1 MTISPQEIAVVQYIR
16 KHGSITQME
25 ATAEL
30 GITRLAAVICS
41 LKKKGLAIRSEEI
54 KVPSRYGTARV
65 ARYFI

>member
-30 GITRLAAVICS
+30 GVTRLAAVVCS

>member
-1 MTISPQEIAVVQYIR
+1 MRASPQELAVLEYIR

-30 GITRLAAVICS
+30 GVTRLAAVVCS

-54 KVPSRYGTARV
+54 KVPSRYGTARI